1 VIAPF
6 TIFGLQYALKP
17 AKRFL
22 FGFIT
27 LILLIGA
34 LTTNTRG
41 TFITLIIIIF
51 LMFIRSRRSLI
62 FTVLIVAG
70 SIVFFSQFGFM
81 NALWIRLSP
90 QYLSADPS
98 LWHRIL
104 MFWTCTNIFLDY
116 PIFGAG
122 LNSIWE
128 LYPLYKHPLD
138 VLNYGVVDNIF
149 LSFLY
154 GTGVVGITIMIG
166 LLSKILTHLLRFN
179 WQMQSPIVKAFRIT
193 GCIGI
198 LGGLINSLTV
208 DAFDW
213 IYFNLT
219 FWTIIA
225 LMIRFTTIPHPEIA
239 KFFRIYGYKETAPEL
254 QPVKKPS

>member
-1 VIAPF
+1 
-6 TIFGLQYALKP
+6 
-17 AKRFL
+17 
-22 FGFIT
+22 
-27 LILLIGA
+27 LIGA

-51 LMFIRSRRSLI
+51 LMFIRSRKSLL
-62 FTVLIVAG
+62 FTVLIISA
-70 SIVFFSQFGFM
+70 SIVFFTQFGFM
-81 NALWIRLSP
+81 NALWTRLNP

-128 LYPLYKHPLD
+128 LYPLYRHPLD
-138 VLNYGVVDNIF
+138 ILNHGVVDNIF

-154 GTGVVGITIMIG
+154 GTGVVGIILMMG
-166 LLSKILTHLLRFN
+166 LLSKIVIHLLRYR
-179 WQMQSPIVKAFRIT
+179 WSIQPLIVKRFRVT

-198 LGGLINSLTV
+198 LGGIINSLTV

-213 IYFNLT
+213 IYFNFT

-225 LMIRFTTIPHPEIA
+225 LMIRLSAQSHFEIT
-239 KFFRIYGYKETAPEL
+239 KFFRIYGYDENSPEL
-254 QPVKKPS
+254 QPITKPLKT